1 MTLTI
6 ILICLIAERFLLE
19 HTHLRNNRWFFRY
32 SQWHLLQNLP
42 DWMRQGVL
50 GIVLLLLPPL
60 LGVAILQQLFAE
72 TLFGLLGVGFSIAIL
87 LYALGPQDLDS
98 QISRYVA
105 AVDHEDDADTR
116 DVALAIL
123 EDEPPTSEPA
133 RSQAV
138 AEAALQQANR
148 RIIAVLFWF
157 ILLGPL
163 GAMLY
168 RLATWLPNSDQAA
181 QDIDYHLNAKQLIV
195 ILDWIPARITAFC
208 YAIAGSFEDALY
220 GWRSYQESRYSEFS
234 DSNTGTLICTGS
246 GAMRLTTL
254 LDEAYAGTHLYTY
267 LPKAAM
273 ALIWRT
279 LIVFLVLL
287 ALLTLTGLV

>member
-19 HTHLRNNRWFFRY
+19 HSHLRSNRWFTRY
-32 SQWHLLQNLP
+32 CQWHQQQNLP
-42 DWMRQGVL
+42 EWMQQGVIGL
-50 GIVLLLLPPL
+50 LLLLLPPL
-60 LGVAILQQLFAE
+60 LAVAALQHLF
-72 TLFGLLGVGFSIAIL
+72 TDSLLGLPSLLLSIGVL

-98 QISRYVA
+98 QINQYVETA
-105 AVDHEDDADTR
+105 EADDTEAR
-116 DVALAIL
+116 EIAREII

-148 RIIAVLFWF
+148 RTVAVLFWF

-163 GAMLY
+163 GAILY
-168 RLATWLPNSDQAA
+168 RLATWMPQSDQAA
-181 QDIDYHLNAKQLIV
+181 QDIDFKLNTRQLVI
-195 ILDWIPARITAFC
+195 ILDWLPARVTAFC

-220 GWRSYQESRYSEFS
+220 GWRSYQESRQSEFS
-234 DSNTGTLICTGS
+234 DSNTGTLICTGG

-254 LDEAYAGTHLYTY
+254 LDEAYAGAHLYTY

-273 ALIWRT
+273 ALIWRS
-279 LIVFLVLL
+279 LIVFLVIV
-287 ALLTLTGLV
+287 AFLTFTGLI

>member
-19 HTHLRNNRWFFRY
+19 HSHLRSNRWFTRY
-32 SQWHLLQNLP
+32 CQWHQQQNLP
-42 DWMRQGVL
+42 EWMQQGVIGL
-50 GIVLLLLPPL
+50 LLLLLPPL
-60 LGVAILQQLFAE
+60 LAVAALQHLFAD
-72 TLFGLLGVGFSIAIL
+72 TLLGLPSLLLSIGVL

-98 QISRYVA
+98 QINQYVETA
-105 AVDHEDDADTR
+105 EADDAEAR
-116 DVALAIL
+116 EIAREII

-148 RIIAVLFWF
+148 RTVAVLFWF

-163 GAMLY
+163 GAILY
-168 RLATWLPNSDQAA
+168 RLATWMPQSDQAA
-181 QDIDYHLNAKQLIV
+181 QDIDFKLNTRQLVI
-195 ILDWIPARITAFC
+195 ILDWLPARVTAFC

-220 GWRSYQESRYSEFS
+220 GWRSYQESRQSEFS
-234 DSNTGTLICTGS
+234 DSNTGTLICTGG

-254 LDEAYAGTHLYTY
+254 LDEAYAGAHLYTY

-273 ALIWRT
+273 ALIWRS
-279 LIVFLVLL
+279 LIVFLVIV
-287 ALLTLTGLV
+287 AFLTFTGLI

>member
-19 HTHLRNNRWFFRY
+19 HSHLRNNRWFTRY
-32 SQWHLLQNLP
+32 CQWHQQQNLP
-42 DWMRQGVL
+42 EWMQQGIIGL
-50 GIVLLLLPPL
+50 LLLLLPPL
-60 LGVAILQQLFAE
+60 LAVAALQHLFA
-72 TLFGLLGVGFSIAIL
+72 GSLLGLPSLLLSIGVL
-87 LYALGPQDLDS
+87 LYTLGPRDLDS
-98 QISRYVA
+98 QINQYVDTA
-105 AVDHEDDADTR
+105 EADDGEAR
-116 DVALAIL
+116 EIAREII

-148 RIIAVLFWF
+148 RTVAVLFWF

-168 RLATWLPNSDQAA
+168 RLATWMPQSDQAA
-181 QDIDYHLNAKQLIV
+181 QDIDFKLNTRHLVI
-195 ILDWIPARITAFC
+195 ILDWLPARITAFC

-220 GWRSYQESRYSEFS
+220 GWRSYQESRQSEFS
-234 DSNTGTLICTGS
+234 ESNTGTLICTGS

-254 LDEAYAGTHLYTY
+254 LDEAYAGAHLYTY

-273 ALIWRT
+273 ALIWRS
-279 LIVFLVLL
+279 LIVFLVIV
-287 ALLTLTGLV
+287 AFLTFTGLT

>member
-19 HTHLRNNRWFFRY
+19 HSHLRSNRWFTRY
-32 SQWHLLQNLP
+32 CQWHQQQNLP
-42 DWMRQGVL
+42 EWMQQGVIGL
-50 GIVLLLLPPL
+50 MLLLLPPL
-60 LGVAILQQLFAE
+60 LAVAALQHLFAD
-72 TLFGLLGVGFSIAIL
+72 TLLGLPSLLLSIGVL

-98 QISRYVA
+98 QINQYVETA
-105 AVDHEDDADTR
+105 EADDAEAR
-116 DVALAIL
+116 EIAREII

-148 RIIAVLFWF
+148 RTVAVLFWF

-163 GAMLY
+163 GAILY
-168 RLATWLPNSDQAA
+168 RLATWMPQSDQAA
-181 QDIDYHLNAKQLIV
+181 QDIDFKLNTRQLVI
-195 ILDWIPARITAFC
+195 ILDWLPARVTAFC

-220 GWRSYQESRYSEFS
+220 GWRSYQESRQSEFS
-234 DSNTGTLICTGS
+234 DSNTGTLICTGG

-254 LDEAYAGTHLYTY
+254 LDEAYAGAHLYTY

-273 ALIWRT
+273 ALIWRS
-279 LIVFLVLL
+279 LIVFLVIV
-287 ALLTLTGLV
+287 AFLTFTGLI

>member
-19 HTHLRNNRWFFRY
+19 HSHLRSNRWFTRY
-32 SQWHLLQNLP
+32 CQWHQQQNLP
-42 DWMRQGVL
+42 EWMQQGVIGL
-50 GIVLLLLPPL
+50 LLLLLPPL
-60 LGVAILQQLFAE
+60 LAVAALQHLFADS
-72 TLFGLLGVGFSIAIL
+72 LLGLPSLLLSIGVL

-98 QISRYVA
+98 QINQYVETA
-105 AVDHEDDADTR
+105 DADDGEAR
-116 DVALAIL
+116 EVAREII

-148 RIIAVLFWF
+148 RTVAVLFWF

-163 GAMLY
+163 GAILY
-168 RLATWLPNSDQAA
+168 RLATWMPQSDQAA
-181 QDIDYHLNAKQLIV
+181 QDIDFKLNTRQLVI
-195 ILDWIPARITAFC
+195 ILDWLPARVTAFC

-220 GWRSYQESRYSEFS
+220 GWRSYQESRQSEFG
-234 DSNTGTLICTGS
+234 DSNTGTLICTGG

-254 LDEAYAGTHLYTY
+254 LDEAYAGAHLYTY

-273 ALIWRT
+273 ALIWRS
-279 LIVFLVLL
+279 LIVFLVII
-287 ALLTLTGLV
+287 AFLTFTGLI

>member
-19 HTHLRNNRWFFRY
+19 HSHLRSNRWFTRY
-32 SQWHLLQNLP
+32 CQWHQQQNLP
-42 DWMRQGVL
+42 EWMQQGIIGL
-50 GIVLLLLPPL
+50 LLLLLPPL
-60 LGVAILQQLFAE
+60 LAVAALQHLFSDS
-72 TLFGLLGVGFSIAIL
+72 LLGLPSLLLSIGVL

-98 QISRYVA
+98 QINRYVETA
-105 AVDHEDDADTR
+105 ETDDGEAR
-116 DVALAIL
+116 EIARNII

-133 RSQAV
+133 CSQAV
-138 AEAALQQANR
+138 SEAALQQANR
-148 RIIAVLFWF
+148 RTVAVLFWF

-168 RLATWLPNSDQAA
+168 RLATWMPQSDQAA
-181 QDIDYHLNAKQLIV
+181 QDIDFKLNTRQLVI
-195 ILDWIPARITAFC
+195 ILDWLPARITAFC

-220 GWRSYQESRYSEFS
+220 GWRSYQESRQSEFS
-234 DSNTGTLICTGS
+234 DSNAGTLICTGS

-254 LDEAYAGTHLYTY
+254 LDEAYAGAHLYTY

-273 ALIWRT
+273 ALIWRS
-279 LIVFLVLL
+279 LIVFLVIL
-287 ALLTLTGLV
+287 AFLTFTGLI

>member
-19 HTHLRNNRWFFRY
+19 HSHLRSNRWFTRY
-32 SQWHLLQNLP
+32 CQWHQQQNLP
-42 DWMRQGVL
+42 EWMQQGVIGL
-50 GIVLLLLPPL
+50 LLLLLPPL
-60 LGVAILQQLFAE
+60 LAVAALQHLFADS
-72 TLFGLLGVGFSIAIL
+72 LLGLPSLLLSIGVL

-98 QISRYVA
+98 QINQYVETA
-105 AVDHEDDADTR
+105 EADDAEAR
-116 DVALAIL
+116 EIAREII

-148 RIIAVLFWF
+148 RTVAVLFWF

-163 GAMLY
+163 GAILY
-168 RLATWLPNSDQAA
+168 RLATWMPQSDQAA
-181 QDIDYHLNAKQLIV
+181 QDIDFKLNTRQLVI
-195 ILDWIPARITAFC
+195 ILDWLPARITAFC

-220 GWRSYQESRYSEFS
+220 GWRSYQESRQSEFS
-234 DSNTGTLICTGS
+234 DSNTGTLICTGG

-254 LDEAYAGTHLYTY
+254 LDEAYAGAHLYTY

-273 ALIWRT
+273 ALIWRS
-279 LIVFLVLL
+279 LIVFLVIV
-287 ALLTLTGLV
+287 AFLTFTGLI

>member
-19 HTHLRNNRWFFRY
+19 HSHLRSNRWFTRY
-32 SQWHLLQNLP
+32 CQWHQQQNLP
-42 DWMRQGVL
+42 EWMQQGVIGL
-50 GIVLLLLPPL
+50 LLLLLPPL
-60 LGVAILQQLFAE
+60 LAVAALQHLFADS
-72 TLFGLLGVGFSIAIL
+72 LLGLPSLLLSIGVL

-98 QISRYVA
+98 QINQYVETA
-105 AVDHEDDADTR
+105 EADDAEAR
-116 DVALAIL
+116 EIAREII

-148 RIIAVLFWF
+148 RTVAVLFWF

-163 GAMLY
+163 GAILY
-168 RLATWLPNSDQAA
+168 RLATWMPQSDQAA
-181 QDIDYHLNAKQLIV
+181 QDIDFKLNTRQLVI
-195 ILDWIPARITAFC
+195 ILDWLPARVTAFC

-220 GWRSYQESRYSEFS
+220 GWRSCQESRQSEFS
-234 DSNTGTLICTGS
+234 DSNTGTLICTGG

-254 LDEAYAGTHLYTY
+254 LDEAYAGAHLYTY

-273 ALIWRT
+273 ALIWRS
-279 LIVFLVLL
+279 LIVFLVIV
-287 ALLTLTGLV
+287 AFLTFTGLI

>member
-19 HTHLRNNRWFFRY
+19 HSHLRSNRWFTRY
-32 SQWHLLQNLP
+32 CQWHQQQNLP
-42 DWMRQGVL
+42 EWMQQGVIGL
-50 GIVLLLLPPL
+50 LLLLLPPL
-60 LGVAILQQLFAE
+60 LAVAALQHLFADS
-72 TLFGLLGVGFSIAIL
+72 LLGLPSLLLSIGVL
-87 LYALGPQDLDS
+87 LYTLGPQDLDS
-98 QISRYVA
+98 QINQYVETA
-105 AVDHEDDADTR
+105 EADDAEAR
-116 DVALAIL
+116 EIAREII

-148 RIIAVLFWF
+148 RTVAVLFWF

-163 GAMLY
+163 GAILY
-168 RLATWLPNSDQAA
+168 RLATWMPQSDQAA
-181 QDIDYHLNAKQLIV
+181 QDIDFKLNTRQLVI
-195 ILDWIPARITAFC
+195 ILDWLPARVTAFC

-220 GWRSYQESRYSEFS
+220 GWRSYQESRQSEFS
-234 DSNTGTLICTGS
+234 DSNTGTLICTGG

-254 LDEAYAGTHLYTY
+254 LDEAYAGAHLYTY

-273 ALIWRT
+273 ALIWRS
-279 LIVFLVLL
+279 LIVFLVIV
-287 ALLTLTGLV
+287 AFLTFTGLI

>member
-19 HTHLRNNRWFFRY
+19 HSHLRSNRWFTRY
-32 SQWHLLQNLP
+32 CQWHQQQNLP
-42 DWMRQGVL
+42 EWMQQGVIGL
-50 GIVLLLLPPL
+50 LLLLLPPL
-60 LGVAILQQLFAE
+60 LAVAALQHLFADS
-72 TLFGLLGVGFSIAIL
+72 LLGLPSLLLSIGVL

-98 QISRYVA
+98 QINQYVETA
-105 AVDHEDDADTR
+105 EADEAEAR
-116 DVALAIL
+116 EIAREII

-148 RIIAVLFWF
+148 RTVAVLFWF

-163 GAMLY
+163 GAILY
-168 RLATWLPNSDQAA
+168 RLATWMPQSDQAA
-181 QDIDYHLNAKQLIV
+181 QDIDFKLNTRQLVI
-195 ILDWIPARITAFC
+195 ILDWLPARVTAFC

-220 GWRSYQESRYSEFS
+220 GWRSYQESRQSEFS
-234 DSNTGTLICTGS
+234 DSNTGTLICTGG

-254 LDEAYAGTHLYTY
+254 LDEAYAGAHLYTY

-273 ALIWRT
+273 ALIWRS
-279 LIVFLVLL
+279 LIVFLVIV
-287 ALLTLTGLV
+287 AFLTFTGLI

>member
-19 HTHLRNNRWFFRY
+19 HSHLRSNRWFTRY
-32 SQWHLLQNLP
+32 CQWHQQQNLP
-42 DWMRQGVL
+42 EWMQQGVIGL
-50 GIVLLLLPPL
+50 LLLLLPPL
-60 LGVAILQQLFAE
+60 LAVAALQHLFADS
-72 TLFGLLGVGFSIAIL
+72 LLGLPSLLLSIGVL
-87 LYALGPQDLDS
+87 LYTLGPQDLDS
-98 QISRYVA
+98 QINQYVETA
-105 AVDHEDDADTR
+105 EADDTEAR
-116 DVALAIL
+116 EIAREII

-148 RIIAVLFWF
+148 RTVAVLFWF

-163 GAMLY
+163 GAILY
-168 RLATWLPNSDQAA
+168 RLATWMPQSDQAA
-181 QDIDYHLNAKQLIV
+181 QDIDFKLNTRQLVI
-195 ILDWIPARITAFC
+195 ILDWLPARVTAFC

-220 GWRSYQESRYSEFS
+220 GWRSYQESRQSEFS
-234 DSNTGTLICTGS
+234 DSNTGTLICTGG

-254 LDEAYAGTHLYTY
+254 LDEAYAGAHLYTY

-273 ALIWRT
+273 ALIWRS
-279 LIVFLVLL
+279 LIVFLVIV
-287 ALLTLTGLV
+287 AFLTFTGLI

>member
-19 HTHLRNNRWFFRY
+19 HSHLRSNRWFTRY
-32 SQWHLLQNLP
+32 CQWHQQQNLP
-42 DWMRQGVL
+42 EWMQQGIIGL
-50 GIVLLLLPPL
+50 LLLLLPPL
-60 LGVAILQQLFAE
+60 LAIAALQHLFADS
-72 TLFGLLGVGFSIAIL
+72 LLGLPSLLLSIGVL

-98 QISRYVA
+98 QINQYVETAEADDGESRQIA
-105 AVDHEDDADTR
+105 RE
-116 DVALAIL
+116 II

-148 RIIAVLFWF
+148 RTVAVLFWF

-168 RLATWLPNSDQAA
+168 RLATWMPQSDQAA
-181 QDIDYHLNAKQLIV
+181 QDIDFKLNTRQLVI
-195 ILDWIPARITAFC
+195 ILDWLPARITAFC

-220 GWRSYQESRYSEFS
+220 GWRSYQESRQSEFS
-234 DSNTGTLICTGS
+234 DSNAGTLICTGS

-254 LDEAYAGTHLYTY
+254 LDEAYAGAHLYTY

-273 ALIWRT
+273 ALIWRS
-279 LIVFLVLL
+279 LIVFLVIL
-287 ALLTLTGLV
+287 AFLTFTGLI

>member
-19 HTHLRNNRWFFRY
+19 HSHLRSNRWFTRY
-32 SQWHLLQNLP
+32 CQWHQQQNLP
-42 DWMRQGVL
+42 EWMQQGVIGL
-50 GIVLLLLPPL
+50 LLLLLPPL
-60 LGVAILQQLFAE
+60 LAVAALQHLFADS
-72 TLFGLLGVGFSIAIL
+72 LLGLPSLLLSIGVL

-98 QISRYVA
+98 QINQYVETA
-105 AVDHEDDADTR
+105 EADDTEAR
-116 DVALAIL
+116 EIAREII

-148 RIIAVLFWF
+148 RTVAVLFWF

-163 GAMLY
+163 GAILY
-168 RLATWLPNSDQAA
+168 RLATWMPQSDQAA
-181 QDIDYHLNAKQLIV
+181 QDIDFKLNTRQLVI
-195 ILDWIPARITAFC
+195 ILDWLPARVTAFC

-220 GWRSYQESRYSEFS
+220 GWRSYQESRQSEFS
-234 DSNTGTLICTGS
+234 DSNTGTLICTGG

-254 LDEAYAGTHLYTY
+254 LDEAYAGAHLYTY

-273 ALIWRT
+273 ALIWRS
-279 LIVFLVLL
+279 LIVFLVIV
-287 ALLTLTGLV
+287 AFLTFTGLI

>member
-19 HTHLRNNRWFFRY
+19 HSHLRSNRWFTRY
-32 SQWHLLQNLP
+32 CQWHQQQNLP
-42 DWMRQGVL
+42 EWMQQGIIGL
-50 GIVLLLLPPL
+50 LLLLLPPL
-60 LGVAILQQLFAE
+60 LAIAALQHLFADS
-72 TLFGLLGVGFSIAIL
+72 LLGLPSLLLSIGVL

-98 QISRYVA
+98 QINQYVETA
-105 AVDHEDDADTR
+105 EADDGEAR
-116 DVALAIL
+116 QIAREII

-148 RIIAVLFWF
+148 RTVAVLFWF

-168 RLATWLPNSDQAA
+168 RLATWMPQSDQAA
-181 QDIDYHLNAKQLIV
+181 QDIDFKLNTRQLVI
-195 ILDWIPARITAFC
+195 ILDWLPARITAFC

-220 GWRSYQESRYSEFS
+220 GWRSYQESRQSEFS
-234 DSNTGTLICTGS
+234 DSNAGTLICTGS

-254 LDEAYAGTHLYTY
+254 LDEAYAGAHLYTY

-273 ALIWRT
+273 ALIWRS
-279 LIVFLVLL
+279 LIVFLVIL
-287 ALLTLTGLV
+287 AFLTFTGLI

>member
-19 HTHLRNNRWFFRY
+19 HRHLRSNRWFTRY
-32 SQWHLLQNLP
+32 CQWHQQQNLP
-42 DWMRQGVL
+42 EWMQQGIIGL
-50 GIVLLLLPPL
+50 LLLLLPPL
-60 LGVAILQQLFAE
+60 LAIAALQHLFADS
-72 TLFGLLGVGFSIAIL
+72 LLGLPSLLLSIGVL

-98 QISRYVA
+98 QINQYVETA
-105 AVDHEDDADTR
+105 EADDGEAR
-116 DVALAIL
+116 RIAREII

-148 RIIAVLFWF
+148 RTVAVLFWF

-163 GAMLY
+163 GAILY
-168 RLATWLPNSDQAA
+168 RLATWMPQSDQAA
-181 QDIDYHLNAKQLIV
+181 QDIDFKLNTRQLVI
-195 ILDWIPARITAFC
+195 ILDWLPARITAFC

-220 GWRSYQESRYSEFS
+220 GWRSYQESRQSEFS
-234 DSNTGTLICTGS
+234 DSNAGTLICTGS

-254 LDEAYAGTHLYTY
+254 LDEAYAGAHLYTY

-273 ALIWRT
+273 ALIWRS
-279 LIVFLVLL
+279 LIVFLVIL
-287 ALLTLTGLV
+287 AFLTFTGLI